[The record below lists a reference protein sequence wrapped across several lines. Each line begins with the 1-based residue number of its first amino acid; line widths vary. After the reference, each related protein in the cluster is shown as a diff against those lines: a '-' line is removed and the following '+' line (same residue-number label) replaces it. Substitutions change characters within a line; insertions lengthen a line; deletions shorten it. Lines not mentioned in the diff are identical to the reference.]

1 MMEQS
6 DKIRAAFDSSESKY
20 AVWKQGLIEYI
31 NFTFLANGIQP
42 HYSINDVLARTCFEN
57 GMTAEEVFIQQFRTS

>member
-1 MMEQS
+1 MVEQA
-6 DKIRAAFDSSESKY
+6 DKIRMAFDSDESKY

-42 HYSINDVLARTCFEN
+42 PYSINDVLARACFEN
-57 GMTAEEVFIQQFRTS
+57 GMTAKEVFIQQFRTS